1 MDLLKAFILGIV
13 EGLTEFLPISSTAH
27 LLIAQKFLRIPQTEF
42 ISFFDIVIQSGAIL
56 AVIFSYFKYLKVNHY
71 LIKKIFVS
79 FLPTAIIGFILHKI
93 IKNYFFNSM
102 NLIVGAMFFIGFL
115 FVAFEIIS
123 KKSKKKILSKMNYLE
138 AIIIGLG
145 QSLAIVP
152 GVSRAGAVIL
162 TMLLLGFRRDEAA
175 IYSFLLAVPTIMA
188 ASGLEIIKSD
198 LKVIFVGN
206 NFLSFLI
213 GFFTSFFVAL
223 VVIQWF
229 INFLKRR
236 SLIFFGIYRMALAFY
251 LFMI

>member
-27 LLIAQKFLRIPQTEF
+27 LLIAQKFLKIPQTEF
-42 ISFFDIVIQSGAIL
+42 TSFFDIVIQSGAIL
-56 AVIFSYFKYLKVNHY
+56 SVIFLYFKYLKENQY
-71 LIKKIFVS
+71 LIKKIFIS
-79 FLPTAIIGFILHKI
+79 FIPTAVIGFILHKI

-123 KKSKKKILSKMNYLE
+123 QKKNNKVLSKMNYFE

-198 LKVIFVGN
+198 LRVIFIGN

-223 VVIQWF
+223 VVIKWF
-229 INFLKRR
+229 ISFLKKK